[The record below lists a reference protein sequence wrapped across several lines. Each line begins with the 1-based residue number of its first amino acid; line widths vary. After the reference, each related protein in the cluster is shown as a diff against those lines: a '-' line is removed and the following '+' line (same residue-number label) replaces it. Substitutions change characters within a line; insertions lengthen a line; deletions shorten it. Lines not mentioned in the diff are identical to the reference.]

1 MNRSNGGV
9 TYFSDGTLIK
19 IWAFS
24 NMPDMMELSNMYK
37 DDTTE
42 IEMSYESKGSLALQ
56 GFLLYVFAI
65 MLLL

>member
-1 MNRSNGGV
+1 
-9 TYFSDGTLIK
+9 
-19 IWAFS
+19 
-24 NMPDMMELSNMYK
+24 MPDMKELSNMYK